1 MNGKRVGWMLA
12 LGATMFVGCD
22 SGSDAPANPP
32 ATPAAP
38 APPAPD
44 VTPKSE
50 TSGTGTGAPAPS
62 ASADPTGADAGA
74 STTTTPDPKEVGGG
88 KSGESPA
95 DASDEG
101 AGKVKEANEHI
112 AATIQHLKDNKPDLA
127 RQSLRKAEALQDSLP
142 TTTREEIKTL
152 RVNVDKSSKSE
163 PLPSPTDEENK

>member
-1 MNGKRVGWMLA
+1 MNGKRFGWMLA
-12 LGATMFVGCD
+12 LGAAMLVGCD

-32 ATPAAP
+32 TTPTTP
-38 APPAPD
+38 TPPAPD
-44 VTPKSE
+44 VTPKSD
-50 TSGTGTGAPAPS
+50 TGGTGTGAPAPS
-62 ASADPTGADAGA
+62 ASTDPAGADAGA
-74 STTTTPDPKEVGGG
+74 STTTTPDPGTAGAG

-95 DASDEG
+95 DASDES

-112 AATIQHLKDNKPDLA
+112 AATIQHLKDNKPELA

-163 PLPSPTDEENK
+163 PLPSPSDEENK